1 MHRTAT
7 FIFTIIFLCFG
18 YEVSFGQT
26 QIENNSQQLA
36 IKNTISRYYKSL
48 GEQSG
53 IYRGP
58 GYTGYPYQLSNG
70 HQFFESPN
78 LTQGTIFYDGMLYK
92 DIPMWY
98 DLVKD
103 QVVVQTIDSLSMIS
117 LHNER
122 IDYFS
127 MLGHVFKKI
136 VQDPSNSN
144 SLTTGFYDHIY
155 IGKTE
160 VLVRRYKGTLED
172 VSPDG
177 IFTKILKQK
186 NEIYLKKEGK
196 YFSVLSSG
204 SVLKA
209 LGNKQKEILSH
220 LKKNAIKF
228 KKDPEKAI
236 VMMVSYYDQ
245 LTIDR

>member
-1 MHRTAT
+1 MLRTVT
-7 FIFTIIFLCFG
+7 LIFAIVFLCFG
-18 YEVSFGQT
+18 HEVSFGQT
-26 QIENNSQQLA
+26 QTEKDSHQLA
-36 IKNTISRYYKSL
+36 IKNTVSRYYKSL

-53 IYRGP
+53 IYHGP
-58 GYTGYPYQLSNG
+58 AYIGYPYQLSNG

-78 LTQGTIFYDGMLYK
+78 LTQGTIFYNGMLYQ

-103 QVVVQTIDSLSMIS
+103 EVVVQNIDSLSMIS

-127 MLGHVFKKI
+127 LLGHYFIKI
-136 VQDPSNSN
+136 SQDSSS
-144 SLTTGFYDHIY
+144 SLSTGFYDQIY
-155 IGKTE
+155 KGKTE

-172 VSPDG
+172 VSTEG

-245 LTIDR
+245 LKIDR

>member
-1 MHRTAT
+1 MLRTVT
-7 FIFTIIFLCFG
+7 LIFAIVFLCFG
-18 YEVSFGQT
+18 HEVSFGQT
-26 QIENNSQQLA
+26 QTEKDSHQLT
-36 IKNTISRYYKSL
+36 IKNTVSRYYKSL

-53 IYRGP
+53 IYHGP
-58 GYTGYPYQLSNG
+58 AYIGYPYQLSNG

-78 LTQGTIFYDGMLYK
+78 LTQGTIFYNGMLYQ

-103 QVVVQTIDSLSMIS
+103 EVVVQNIDSLSMIS

-127 MLGHVFKKI
+127 LLGHYFLKI
-136 VQDPSNSN
+136 SQDSSS
-144 SLTTGFYDHIY
+144 SLSTGFYDQIY
-155 IGKTE
+155 KGKTE

-172 VSPDG
+172 VSTEG

-245 LTIDR
+245 LKIDR

>member
-1 MHRTAT
+1 MLRTVIL
-7 FIFTIIFLCFG
+7 IFAIVFLCFG
-18 YEVSFGQT
+18 HEVSFGQT
-26 QIENNSQQLA
+26 QTEKDSHQLA
-36 IKNTISRYYKSL
+36 IKNTVSRYYKSL

-53 IYRGP
+53 IYHGP
-58 GYTGYPYQLSNG
+58 AYIGYPYQLSNG

-78 LTQGTIFYDGMLYK
+78 LTQGTIFYNGMLYQ

-103 QVVVQTIDSLSMIS
+103 EVVVQNIDSLSMIS

-127 MLGHVFKKI
+127 LLGHYFIKI
-136 VQDPSNSN
+136 SQDSSS
-144 SLTTGFYDHIY
+144 SLSTGFYDQIY
-155 IGKTE
+155 KGKTE

-172 VSPDG
+172 VSTEG

-204 SVLKA
+204 SVLKV

-245 LTIDR
+245 LKIDR

>member
-1 MHRTAT
+1 MFRTAT
-7 FIFTIIFLCFG
+7 FIFTIIFICFG
-18 YEVSFGQT
+18 HEVSFGQIQT
-26 QIENNSQQLA
+26 DKNSQQLA
-36 IKNTISRYYKSL
+36 LKNTVSRYYKSL

-53 IYRGP
+53 IYHGP
-58 GYTGYPYQLSNG
+58 AYTGYPYQLSNG
-70 HQFFESPN
+70 HQFFESAK
-78 LTQGTIFYDGMLYK
+78 LTQGTIFYDGMLYQ

-103 QVVVQTIDSLSMIS
+103 QVVVQNIDSLSMIS

-127 MLGHVFKKI
+127 MFGHEFKKI

-172 VSPDG
+172 VSPEG

-236 VMMVSYYDQ
+236 VMMVSFYDQ
-245 LTIDR
+245 LKID

>member
-26 QIENNSQQLA
+26 QTENNSQQLA

-103 QVVVQTIDSLSMIS
+103 EVVVQTIDSLSMIS

-127 MLGHVFKKI
+127 LLGHYFIKI
-136 VQDPSNSN
+136 SQDSSS
-144 SLTTGFYDHIY
+144 SLSTGFYDQIY
-155 IGKTE
+155 KGKTE

-172 VSPDG
+172 VSTEG

-204 SVLKA
+204 SVLKV

-245 LTIDR
+245 LKIDR

>member
-1 MHRTAT
+1 M
-7 FIFTIIFLCFG
+7 
-18 YEVSFGQT
+18 
-26 QIENNSQQLA
+26 
-36 IKNTISRYYKSL
+36 
-48 GEQSG
+48 
-53 IYRGP
+53 
-58 GYTGYPYQLSNG
+58 
-70 HQFFESPN
+70 
-78 LTQGTIFYDGMLYK
+78 
-92 DIPMWY
+92 
-98 DLVKD
+98 
-103 QVVVQTIDSLSMIS
+103 
-117 LHNER
+117 
-122 IDYFS
+122 
-127 MLGHVFKKI
+127 
-136 VQDPSNSN
+136 
-144 SLTTGFYDHIY
+144 
-155 IGKTE
+155 
-160 VLVRRYKGTLED
+160 RRYKGTLED

-245 LTIDR
+245 LKIDR